1 MLQKCMAFHS
11 LDSLTEAGATPGT
24 QSLDQ
29 SIQEQ
34 KKRRRRRRNNES
46 QSSSSASCTASSGTD
61 FAGSAVF
68 DLRSVLITLEDSS
81 LKMFERHKQQQ
92 LAIRR
97 PFDVQRATDDLAS
110 HARWTSVHSKMHIDY

>member
-1 MLQKCMAFHS
+1 MNFHS
-11 LDSLTEAGATPGT
+11 LDSLTKAGATGT

-29 SIQEQ
+29 SIPEQ
-34 KKRRRRRRNNES
+34 KQRRRRRNNNNES
-46 QSSSSASCTASSGTD
+46 QSSSSAACTIASSTD

-68 DLRSVLITLEDSS
+68 DLRNVLIALEDSS

-97 PFDVQRATDDLAS
+97 PVDVRCATDDLGRS
-110 HARWTSVHSKMHIDY
+110 HARWTSVQRKCTT